1 MDAETKL
8 ELAQMREE
16 IRALSADRA
25 ALAREV
31 AMLKAEAAAKFN
43 GENDPGEINRK
54 LRALAVSATGSAD
67 AGGVASGGAGGGGGD
82 TGPASWDAKTP
93 AQKVET
99 IKQGLC
105 GASIVCNGDGTITLT
120 IPGLS
125 C

>member
-1 MDAETKL
+1 MDSETKL

-16 IRALSADRA
+16 IRALTADRA

-67 AGGVASGGAGGGGGD
+67 AGGVGGAGAGGV
-82 TGPASWDAKTP
+82 GPDDWDVKTA